1 MKKDIT
7 KRIDEFIP
15 FAMASGA
22 GKGAAKLGKR
32 GSTGE
37 IKKPAKGAR
46 LIVVG
51 KEYFHWLF
59 KGSKI
64 IIWRQ
69 NGRKKVF
76 KDLQTLTGMSWDA
89 IDRASRKKYFS
100 ITPKFIEK
108 IIKDH
113 IL

>member
-15 FAMASGA
+15 FAIASGA
-22 GKGAAKLGKR
+22 GRGAAKLGKR
-32 GSTGE
+32 GSTGD
-37 IKKPAKGAR
+37 IKKPMKGAR

-51 KEYFHWLF
+51 KEYFHWIY

-69 NGRKKVF
+69 NGKKKVF
-76 KDLQTLTGMSWDA
+76 KDLPKITGMSWDEL
-89 IDRASRKKYFS
+89 DRAARKKYFS
-100 ITPKFIEK
+100 ITPKFIEEL
-108 IIKDH
+108 IKKE

>member
-15 FAMASGA
+15 FAIASGA
-22 GKGAAKLGKR
+22 GRGAAKLGKR
-32 GSTGE
+32 GSTGD
-37 IKKPAKGAR
+37 IKKPMKGAR

-51 KEYFHWLF
+51 KEYFHWIY

-69 NGRKKVF
+69 NGKKKVF
-76 KDLQTLTGMSWDA
+76 KDLPKITGMSWDEL
-89 IDRASRKKYFS
+89 DRAALKKYFS
-100 ITPKFIEK
+100 ITPKFIEEL
-108 IIKDH
+108 IKKE